1 MQLED
6 YFIFLAPDDI
16 RVRGTRVGIETI
28 LFDYVHRDR
37 TPEEIAES
45 YLTLELEQV
54 YATILYYLHN
64 REIVGAYLKDWIDRG
79 QRMWEESQ
87 KNPSPAALRMRKIKA
102 ERKAKNKENA
112 SEISSR

>member
-6 YFIFLAPDDI
+6 YFVFLAPDDI

-28 LFDYVHRDR
+28 LFDYVHRAR

-64 REIVGAYLKDWIDRG
+64 REIVSAYLKDWIEHG
-79 QRMWEESQ
+79 QRMWEEQQ
-87 KNPSPAALRMRKIKA
+87 KNPSPAALRIRKIKA
-102 ERKAKNKENA
+102 ELKAKKEENA
-112 SEISSR
+112 SEISPR